1 MNDDVSQI
9 VKQRLF
15 DLGLNVL
22 LFVLALGF
30 LWMSISSLK
39 AKPMGAEVA
48 APEENESVQQY
59 SRHKR
64 VNSR

>member
-1 MNDDVSQI
+1 MNDEVSQL

-39 AKPMGAEVA
+39 AKPSA
-48 APEENESVQQY
+48 APAAEENESVQQN